1 MLDKKPTR
9 LKLICG
15 LGVFFGLF
23 VCLIPTILPRF
34 NDKSSRDDDVQID
47 KVSRV
52 IWPIIFMLGSVS
64 NKFISIWCSGYL
76 AWFQS
81 GRTCVPFRLPVR
93 LNLLGFSPILK
104 SAEGGQAGIK
114 TR

>member
-1 MLDKKPTR
+1 MFVLLLHRIIVLHKKPTR

-34 NDKSSRDDDVQID
+34 DEKPSVDDDVQVD

-64 NKFISIWCSGYL
+64 NKFI
-76 AWFQS
+76 
-81 GRTCVPFRLPVR
+81 
-93 LNLLGFSPILK
+93 
-104 SAEGGQAGIK
+104 
-114 TR
+114 